1 MGKDMDNH
9 VSRRRFIR
17 WMSTAVAAGTGV
29 GGRSSAQEKLT
40 ALQVVERIKA
50 KLATEGVAWRSSH
63 FDGFHLG
70 DPETTVTGIATT
82 FQPGLDVLQRAATQQ
97 KNFVICHESTFWDGF
112 DPIQVMTGDP
122 VHKAKIQFARE
133 HRMVV
138 WRIHDHWHRIKP
150 DPIFMGLARKLEW
163 TPYYDSSSWPGH
175 YSIPETPLEEVAR
188 DIQTKLNTL
197 NVVVVGDRNLPVRTI
212 GDCSHIL
219 SSVLPALHSYDVA
232 LVGETP
238 QHDTFEY
245 LRDAVA
251 LGEKKGLVMISHE
264 ALEEWGMEDFAAWL
278 KPIVPELPVRWVGT
292 GDPFEV
298 PPVRLGF
305 QA

>member
-1 MGKDMDNH
+1 MQNH
-9 VSRRRFIR
+9 VSRRRFIQ
-17 WMSTAVAAGTGV
+17 WISTAVAAGSGV
-29 GGRSSAQEKLT
+29 GSRSSAEEKIT
-40 ALQVVERIKA
+40 ALQVVGRIEA
-50 KLATEGVAWRSSH
+50 KLASEGVAWRSSH

-70 DPETTVTGIATT
+70 DPTAPVTGIATT
-82 FQPGLDVLQRAATQQ
+82 FQPSLDVLQRAAAQQ

-112 DPIQVMTGDP
+112 DPVQVMSGDP
-122 VHKAKIQFARE
+122 VHEAKIEFARE

-150 DPIFMGLARKLEW
+150 DPIFMGLARKLDW
-163 TPYYDSSSWPGH
+163 VPYYDSSTWPGH
-175 YSIPETPLEEVAR
+175 YAIPETSLEQLAR
-188 DIQTKLNTL
+188 HIQARLNTS
-197 NVVVVGDRNLPVRTI
+197 NVVVVGDRTLPVKTI

-219 SSVLPALHSYDVA
+219 SSVLPALQTYDVA

-238 QHDTFEY
+238 EHDSFEY
-245 LRDAVA
+245 VRDAVA

-278 KPIVPELPVRWVGT
+278 KPIVPELPVVWVGT

-298 PPVRLGF
+298 PPVRL
-305 QA
+305 